1 MISLPVLIAAG
12 VQPTQARA
20 FLPVLQSMLPRWGI
34 DNPARVAGWLGQVVV
49 ESAGMTALEEGL
61 HYRTAARIAAVWPS
75 RFPGGSGA
83 AAFVGRPRELANRV
97 YAKRNGNGDEASGD
111 GWRFR
116 GRGLKQLTGRANY
129 AAAAR
134 RAQRD
139 YVSNP
144 DLVALPDDAVLTACI
159 FWTDSGANAAADAQD
174 WDRCTRLVNGPAM
187 LQAVQR
193 ARASRAALRAMAGAL

>member
-12 VQPTQARA
+12 VKPTQARA
-20 FLPVLQSMLPRWGI
+20 FLPVLQAMLPRWGI

-61 HYRTAARIAAVWPS
+61 HYTTAARLVRVWPS
-75 RFPGGSGA
+75 RFPTA
-83 AAFVGRPRELANRV
+83 AAAAPFVGRPKELANRV

-111 GWRFR
+111 GWRYR
-116 GRGLKQLTGRANY
+116 GRGLKQLTGRTNY
-129 AAAAR
+129 ANAAR

-139 YVSNP
+139 YVGNP
-144 DLVALPDDAVLTACI
+144 DLVALPDDAVLTAAI
-159 FWTDSGANAAADAQD
+159 FWADSGANAAADAQD

-187 LQAVQR
+187 LQAAER
-193 ARASRAALRAMAGAL
+193 ARASRAALRAMAGAR